1 MVELGTILVGV
12 VVPLIIGPLSI
23 FCKSLWDRY
32 SKNRELKRKNRYE
45 TKMEELSKK
54 INNFYWPVYLKLKT
68 LDRINYQL
76 KR

>member
-1 MVELGTILVGV
+1 MGLGIVK
-12 VVPLIIGPLSI
+12 IGN
-23 FCKSLWDRY
+23 
-32 SKNRELKRKNRYE
+32 SKEKNRYE

-76 KR
+76 KKL